1 MPTVHD
7 RRTRRLAILV
17 APAAISALLLASLV
31 SSADGA
37 GANATATSAIRAGAV
52 VAGHPS
58 HHSPGRKPTVVLVHG
73 AFADASGWAGVIT
86 RLQRD
91 GYPVLAPANPLRG
104 LSSDAAYL
112 RTVLDSISGP
122 IVLVGHSYGGAVITN
137 AATDDPDVQALVYIA
152 AFALAQG
159 ENVAQAS
166 ALAGGSNDLL
176 SHIVLRPFGTGAN
189 DQDAYIDPAFFRQT
203 FAQDV
208 DRRTTDV
215 MALSQ
220 RPAALAT
227 LGEPSGPP
235 AWADIPS
242 WYLVAHDDNT
252 IPPVSERAMARR
264 AGSHTV
270 EIRSSHVAMIS
281 HPATVARLVER
292 AAHDS

>member
-1 MPTVHD
+1 MP
-7 RRTRRLAILV
+7 TRRLTLFV
-17 APAAISALLLASLV
+17 APAAIAAVLLTSLAGSAGSTGAH
-31 SSADGA
+31 SSAP
-37 GANATATSAIRAGAV
+37 SARAV

-58 HHSPGRKPTVVLVHG
+58 HPSPSRKPTVVLVHG

-86 RLQRD
+86 RLQDD
-91 GYPVLAPANPLRG
+91 GYPVIAPANPLRG

-137 AATDDPDVQALVYIA
+137 AATGDPDVQALVYVA
-152 AFALAQG
+152 AFALSEG
-159 ENVAQAS
+159 ESVAQAS

-176 SHIVLRPFGTGAN
+176 SHILFRPYGPGAN
-189 DQDAYIDPAFFRQT
+189 DLDAYIDPVFFRQT

-208 DRRTTDV
+208 GRRTTDV
-215 MALSQ
+215 MAVSQ

-235 AWADIPS
+235 AWAEIPS

-281 HPATVARLVER
+281 HPQTVARLIER
-292 AAHDS
+292 ADRHS

>member
-1 MPTVHD
+1 MSTIHTH
-7 RRTRRLAILV
+7 RTRRLPVLA
-17 APAAISALLLASLV
+17 APAAIAALLLAALAGS
-31 SSADGA
+31 A
-37 GANATATSAIRAGAV
+37 GANIAPGSTQPV

-58 HHSPGRKPTVVLVHG
+58 HPSHGTKPTVVLVHG

-86 RLQRD
+86 RLQDD

-137 AATDDPDVQALVYIA
+137 AATGDPDVQALVYVA
-152 AFALAQG
+152 AFALAEG
-159 ENVAQAS
+159 ESVAQAS

-176 SHIVLRPFGTGAN
+176 SHIVLRPFGPGPT
-189 DQDAYIDPAFFRQT
+189 DQDAYIDPVFFRQT

-208 DRRTTDV
+208 SRRTTDV
-215 MALSQ
+215 MAVSQ

-235 AWADIPS
+235 AWDDIPS
-242 WYLVAHDDNT
+242 WYLVARDDNT
-252 IPPVSERAMARR
+252 IPPVAERAMARR

-281 HPATVARLVER
+281 HPADVARLVER
-292 AAHDS
+292 AARHS

>member
-1 MPTVHD
+1 MSTIHTD
-7 RRTRRLAILV
+7 RTRRRTLAV
-17 APAAISALLLASLV
+17 AGSAIAALLLTGLAGS
-31 SSADGA
+31 A
-37 GANATATSAIRAGAV
+37 GANTAATSARSV
-52 VAGHPS
+52 VAGHPP
-58 HHSPGRKPTVVLVHG
+58 HPSPGKKPTVVLVHG
-73 AFADASGWAGVIT
+73 AFADASGWAGVIK
-86 RLQRD
+86 RLQDD

-112 RTVLDSISGP
+112 RTVLATISGP

-137 AATDDPDVQALVYIA
+137 AAAGDPDVEALVYVA
-152 AFALAQG
+152 AFALAEG

-166 ALAGGSNDLL
+166 ALDGGSNDLL
-176 SHIVLRPFGTGAN
+176 SHIVLRPFGPGAN
-189 DQDAYIDPAFFRQT
+189 DLDVYVDPVFFRQT

-215 MALSQ
+215 MAVSQ

-235 AWADIPS
+235 AWEDIPS
-242 WYLVAHDDNT
+242 WYLVARDDNT

-281 HPATVARLVER
+281 HPGIVARLVER
-292 AAHDS
+292 ADHGS